1 MVKLVM
7 KARLGIWTLKPMLW
21 AAEAELTT
29 ELRTVVWAKRDVM
42 RLSTR

>member
-21 AAEAELTT
+21 DLEPELIT
-29 ELRTVVWAKRDVM
+29 ELLTVVWAKRDVM
-42 RLSTR
+42 RLSIL